1 MPASSCI
8 NTVKMYKN
16 LLHSPWKKKNF
27 SCIYIFQILKLLAAS
42 SDESICQVKDLIG
55 SIGHCYPDLHSLYF
69 YPDSQYILAHT
80 VSHTLIY
87 MYYQWLISAW

>member
-1 MPASSCI
+1 MNS
-8 NTVKMYKN
+8 
-16 LLHSPWKKKNF
+16 W
-27 SCIYIFQILKLLAAS
+27 IYIFQILKLLAAS

-69 YPDSQYILAHT
+69 YPDSQYILPHT

-87 MYYQWLISAW
+87 MYYQWSYLHDRNIKKQISKQ